1 MGRTR
6 TTYLHGLIL
15 FILLLALA
23 ACRVETEVAGPV
35 SSNSAAVVYT
45 TTPIVT
51 GLRGPTQMID
61 GPDGRLWVAQLNGG
75 ENAGTGQVVA
85 VDMGSGA
92 QEVLV
97 DGLTKPTGLAVTA
110 GALWIAAGADVLQ
123 LPLDDAL
130 RPGAPETVLADL
142 PTNGRSNGTLTVTP
156 DGRIL
161 FETSGRRQGNGALAG
176 SGQLWA
182 LDPDD
187 PTVPVSLAT
196 GLKGAYAH
204 LTDSAGVLWTTE
216 IGDDPVNGQAPPDE
230 INRVE
235 AGGGY
240 GWPGCYGLREPALN
254 YGGTADLCAA
264 TLPPIAL
271 LPPRSTPT
279 GIVESPWEPGVLLV
293 ALWQQGEIVRI
304 DPATATERVAAVP
317 EVILSGLGQPQHLL
331 LTADGLLVSDHA
343 SGTIQLLQRT
353 AGE

>member
-1 MGRTR
+1 MSGNRAAR
-6 TTYLHGLIL
+6 GSGLIL
-15 FILLLALA
+15 FFLLVALV
-23 ACRVETEVAGPV
+23 ACRVEPEVAGPV
-35 SSNSAAVVYT
+35 TSDSAPSGYT
-45 TTPIVT
+45 LTPVVT
-51 GLRGPTQMID
+51 GLRGPTQMIN

-75 ENAGTGQVVA
+75 ENAGTGQIVA
-85 VDMGSGA
+85 VDMVSGA

-110 GALWIAAGADVLQ
+110 GALWIAAGADILR
-123 LPLDDAL
+123 LPLDAAL
-130 RPGAPETVLADL
+130 QPDTPETVLADL
-142 PTNGRSNGTLTVTP
+142 PTNGRSNGTLTLTP

-182 LDPDD
+182 LDPAD
-187 PTVPVSLAT
+187 PTAPTSLAT

-204 LTDSAGVLWTTE
+204 AYDSAGVLWTTE

-235 AGGGY
+235 AGGDY

-254 YGGTADLCAA
+254 YGGTTELCAA
-264 TLPPIAL
+264 TLPPVAL

-293 ALWQQGEIVRI
+293 TLWQQGEVVRV
-304 DPATATERVAAVP
+304 DPAAATEGVAAMP

-331 LTADGLLVSDHA
+331 LTADGLLLSDHA
-343 SGTIQLLQRT
+343 SGTAQLIQRT